1 MNHQGN
7 PEYIPPPGEYE
18 PSPSG
23 AAWEAEAGVIGSML
37 MNPQCVGSVLTRLHA
52 DDFSPGNAPLVA
64 AISTLFETQQRVDA
78 VTVLGEMRR
87 VGTFREE
94 TRRQV
99 LELVEITPTAANV
112 EEYVR
117 IVEEQSRLRRVR
129 ERANRLLTARS
140 LDEVPPVLEELA
152 GVLRQEERRDV
163 EDMAEGITRLFQWLE
178 DERPVET
185 IPTSLP
191 QLDRQLWL
199 EQGMYLILAGNP
211 SDGKTLL
218 ALQMALTMAK
228 SKKVGFFSFETNK
241 EKLMRR
247 MVPCFTGVSASRLR
261 SKAVNQEDMNRM
273 VRASAE
279 LSALTLDRVHAS
291 GYTVAD
297 IRALTAAR
305 GYQVI
310 FVDYLQIVRPDNP
323 RDPDVR
329 QLQLISR
336 QLHELAQ
343 SLGVLVI
350 ALSQFSWETQKQS
363 RAPRVSDLKGA
374 SEIEQNADVILL
386 LSKAGLSKGGGTD
399 WERKIDQRRLPA
411 GTELR
416 LLQVAKNKDGERGT
430 YLHLLLRGDVQRME
444 YYQPPAAG
452 MEREPPVQKV
462 PDWVQMA
469 MENPEDVEEWED
481 LP

>member
-1 MNHQGN
+1 MTELDY
-7 PEYIPPPGEYE
+7 PL
-18 PSPSG
+18 
-23 AAWEAEAGVIGSML
+23 EAEAGVIGSML
-37 MNPQCVGSVLTRLHA
+37 MDPRCVGSVLARLHS
-52 DDFSPGNAPLVA
+52 DDFSDGNAPIVA
-64 AISTLFETQQRVDA
+64 AIATLFGTQQRVDA

-87 VGTFREE
+87 AGTFREE

-99 LELVEITPTAANV
+99 LELVEITPTSANV
-112 EEYVR
+112 EQYAA

-129 ERANRLLTARS
+129 ERAGRLMAARS
-140 LDEVPPVLEELA
+140 LDEVPQVLEELA
-152 GVLRQEERRDV
+152 GVLRQEERSDV
-163 EDMAEGITRLFQWLE
+163 EGMSEGITKLFQWLE
-178 DERPVET
+178 DEKPVET

-228 SKKVGFFSFETNK
+228 CKKVGFFSFETSL

-247 MVPCFTGVSASRLR
+247 MVPNYTGVSASRLR
-261 SKAVNQEDMNRM
+261 GKAVRREEWDQM
-273 VRASAE
+273 VRASTE
-279 LSALTLDRVHAS
+279 LSALHLERIHSS

-297 IRALTAAR
+297 VRALTAAR

-343 SLGVLVI
+343 SLGVLVV
-350 ALSQFSWETQKQS
+350 ALSQFSWETQKQA
-363 RAPRVSDLKGA
+363 RTPRVSDLKGA

-386 LSKAGLSKGGGTD
+386 LSKAGLSKGGGSD
-399 WERKIDQRRLPA
+399 WERRVDQRQLPV
-411 GTELR
+411 GSELR

-444 YYQPPAAG
+444 YYQPTAAIQ
-452 MEREPPVQKV
+452 EREAPPL
-462 PDWVQMA
+462 PPEPEWVQTA
-469 MENPEDVEEWED
+469 MDDAEEWEE